1 MAVDRYQVRLLG
13 TSGLPEDVFENV
25 LYFDTNTPDSREG
38 CADGIAA
45 AYDAYPHSAG
55 WDGLEVRVYELA
67 GGQPIESHEY
77 PTVAGKGTVGA
88 TEVAVCLSYATVDDP
103 EVSTGRRRGRIY
115 VGPLAASN
123 VTGARPSSGV
133 IDAVLDLGEALASI
147 GTADLTTWH
156 MFSRTDNVAV
166 KIESIWCDDA
176 WDTQR
181 RRGLAPTMREV
192 RDVQ

>member
-13 TSGLPEDVFENV
+13 SSGLPEDVFENV

-45 AYDAYPHSAG
+45 AYDAFPHSAG
-55 WDGLEVRVYELA
+55 WDGLEVRIYELA
-67 GGQPIESHEY
+67 GGQPIESYEY
-77 PTVAGKGTVGA
+77 PSVAGKGTPGA
-88 TEVAVCLSYATVDDP
+88 TEVAVCLSYATVDDV
-103 EVSTGRRRGRIY
+103 EQSTKRRRGRIY
-115 VGPLAASN
+115 IGPYASSY
-123 VTGARPSSGV
+123 VTASRPNST
-133 IDAVLDLGEALASI
+133 IRDAVLDLGEALASI

-156 MFSRTDNVAV
+156 MYSQTDQIAV